1 MAHRFSLAQWLIEQ
15 GAEVAVICP
24 SGAHQEALQE
34 VGIHVYPM
42 DWTRQGLTLL
52 GTWRAAKF
60 IRCAVKS
67 FNPDIVHCV
76 SIRCILLYWLAG
88 NKGSPRKVINHV
100 IGMGSVFSEQSKG
113 CRAKGLK
120 AIVTRTLKQAFK
132 RGNAVNVFQ
141 NQDDINAWQCEMEL
155 PDLQWDL
162 IPGSVPW
169 EPSHVE
175 EPSGQRFRILFV
187 GRMLKD
193 KGVREL
199 CHAWRGIRTKDATV
213 ELVLCGDVDA
223 GNPKSLS
230 ENELKEL
237 AEAEG
242 IQWLGRRDDV
252 AEQMTQANLVVLPSY
267 REGLPRVLLEAGL
280 ANRAVVTTD
289 VPGCRE
295 VVEHKV
301 SGLLV
306 PPEDV
311 AALQSA
317 IMMLKEDEV
326 MRRNFAEALTHRVQQ
341 LFVDDVV
348 NPRWWTLYQKEHP

>member
-1 MAHRFSLAQWLIEQ
+1 
-15 GAEVAVICP
+15 
-24 SGAHQEALQE
+24 
-34 VGIHVYPM
+34 IHVYPM

-199 CHAWRGIRTKDATV
+199 CHAW
-213 ELVLCGDVDA
+213 
-223 GNPKSLS
+223 
-230 ENELKEL
+230 
-237 AEAEG
+237 
-242 IQWLGRRDDV
+242 
-252 AEQMTQANLVVLPSY
+252 
-267 REGLPRVLLEAGL
+267 
-280 ANRAVVTTD
+280 
-289 VPGCRE
+289 
-295 VVEHKV
+295 
-301 SGLLV
+301 
-306 PPEDV
+306 
-311 AALQSA
+311 
-317 IMMLKEDEV
+317 
-326 MRRNFAEALTHRVQQ
+326 
-341 LFVDDVV
+341 
-348 NPRWWTLYQKEHP
+348 